1 MHIHV
6 IQCLRGFP
14 SVVWFWNMY
23 WFCFTYVIV
32 TPVFV
37 ILNVIELKKIEEP
50 ELIKRFGQEYM
61 EYRDKAPMF
70 FPRFF

>member
-1 MHIHV
+1 MLTGLFL
-6 IQCLRGFP
+6 QLFGFGICTG
-14 SVVWFWNMY
+14 SVSLTF
-23 WFCFTYVIV
+23 IV